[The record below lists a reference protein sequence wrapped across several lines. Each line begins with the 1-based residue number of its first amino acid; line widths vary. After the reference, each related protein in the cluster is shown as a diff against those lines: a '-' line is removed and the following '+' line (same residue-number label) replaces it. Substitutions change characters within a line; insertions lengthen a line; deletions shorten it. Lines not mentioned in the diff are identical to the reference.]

1 MELLSSE
8 EPTLW
13 QSSPCCFMCTL
24 FILTALYLTLK
35 PWVHPDYWASVICT
49 HFPSCL
55 PASTNIFREWLPLI
69 PREKLNFIEENFW
82 YFLALAIKT
91 RKRTHIMDFI
101 LKGCC
106 LLYALQFFVQPHS
119 LTESSLNSLQLLY
132 IWNWATHTERPIPG
146 VVLFDKDQLWVS
158 FPFSPLAL
166 LTFPFSFYSFSQLLF
181 RHSVLEWCHSSQVNG
196 LKSNENSKSLLWG
209 LKPI

>member
-13 QSSPCCFMCTL
+13 QSSPCCFTYTL
-24 FILTALYLTLK
+24 FILAALYLTLK
-35 PWVHPDYWASVICT
+35 LWVHPDYCLSVICT

-55 PASTNIFREWLPLI
+55 PESTSIFREWLLWLS
-69 PREKLNFIEENFW
+69 REKLNYIEENW

-101 LKGCC
+101 LTGCC
-106 LLYALQFFVQPHS
+106 LLYAFQFFVQSHS
-119 LTESSLNSLQLLY
+119 LIESSLNSLQLLC
-132 IWNWATHTERPIPG
+132 IWNWATHTEETIPG

-166 LTFPFSFYSFSQLLF
+166 LTFPFSFYSFSQLIF
-181 RHSVLEWCHSSQVNG
+181 RHSVLEWYRSSQVSG
-196 LKSNENSKSLLWG
+196 LKSNENSKNFLWD
-209 LKPI
+209 LKSI